1 MFEEM
6 RLELSARGEQ
16 PQWKSAKNLGK
27 YLSQRFNGSVGSTPR
42 SEDNGHGAKL
52 WFGFVRAD
60 DA

>member
-1 MFEEM
+1 M

-16 PQWKSAKNLGK
+16 PQWKSAKSLGK
-27 YLSQRFNGSVGSTPR
+27 NLSQRFNGSLGCTPR

-52 WFGFVRAD
+52 WSGFVRAD